1 MPQDLNISVRVL
13 PSLLRNCYLLTAIST
28 TFFMFN
34 FLNPKNEKIG
44 AEMVYLNILS
54 IFLLFYAL
62 YNNYTAGLWMT
73 SEIEYAENNYRDD
86 LQNSLDLFKQRMF
99 QNNIFN
105 FFLISLIGFA
115 ILNVRYSDIY
125 IENNNS
131 DNNKLNISPNN
142 NINNQIPIEYPFQ
155 NVQIPLQTPVQN
167 NKIQYSQIPNYNYYP
182 NVSSPIK
189 LGD

>member
-44 AEMVYLNILS
+44 GEMVYLNILS

-86 LQNSLDLFKQRMF
+86 LENSLDLFKQRMF
-99 QNNIFN
+99 QNNLFN

-125 IENNNS
+125 IEDNNN
-131 DNNKLNISPNN
+131 NILNN
-142 NINNQIPIEYPFQ
+142 NINNQIPIQYPFQ
-155 NVQIPLQTPVQN
+155 NIQIPLQPPVQN
-167 NKIQYSQIPNYNYYP
+167 NEIQYSQIPNYNNYP
-182 NVSSPIK
+182 NVSYPVK

>member
-62 YNNYTAGLWMT
+62 YNNYTAGLWMS

-86 LQNSLDLFKQRMF
+86 LQNSLDLFKQRMN
-99 QNNIFN
+99 QNYIFN

-125 IENNNS
+125 IEEKSNVDIQNSIQTNVNN
-131 DNNKLNISPNN
+131 D
-142 NINNQIPIEYPFQ
+142 QM
-155 NVQIPLQTPVQN
+155 
-167 NKIQYSQIPNYNYYP
+167 PNYQMPNYQMPNYQMPNYQMSNYQMP
-182 NVSSPIK
+182 NVSSPTQ

>member
-34 FLNPKNEKIG
+34 FLNPKNERVG

-54 IFLLFYAL
+54 LFLLFYAL
-62 YNNYTAGLWMT
+62 YNNYTAGLWMS
-73 SEIEYAENNYRDD
+73 SEIEYAEQNYRDD

-105 FFLISLIGFA
+105 FFLIALIGFA
-115 ILNVRYSDIY
+115 ILNIRYSDILSDKK
-125 IENNNS
+125 S
-131 DNNKLNISPNN
+131 DNGADDGFAGDESLAFDSNTIPNT
-142 NINNQIPIEYPFQ
+142 IPTQMYQ
-155 NVQIPLQTPVQN
+155 
-167 NKIQYSQIPNYNYYP
+167 QYSMPPQVNYPTAPQMYQTSQNYR
-182 NVSSPIK
+182 S
-189 LGD
+189 L